1 MREDRE
7 RIKSSGFTLVE
18 VLIAVA
24 ILSIISIPIMQAF
37 VSTAQVNGEARRRLA
52 ANTIAETLMES
63 CKSLSLTRVAQQFDT
78 ANGSSTGITVI
89 TDSDGS
95 AFKGR
100 ANEYKSDFSGTTK
113 SYSSSSGL
121 ASQSKY
127 TFILFNVTSG
137 NGKYCALIQYELD
150 TSGRNHGADGTVGT
164 KLNEIGVKYLKYY
177 KVTIYVYWTHVSDL
191 TSFKGYV
198 NTSNLAENAYAVIEG
213 SVADKIQ

>member
-24 ILSIISIPIMQAF
+24 ILSIISIPIMQSF

-113 SYSSSSGL
+113 SYNASSGL
-121 ASQSKY
+121 TNQSKY
-127 TFILFNVTSG
+127 TFILFNISSG
-137 NGKYCALIQYELD
+137 SGKYCALIQYELD
-150 TSGRNHGADGTVGT
+150 TSGRNHGADGSVGT
-164 KLNEIGVKYLKYY
+164 KLNDIGVKYLKYY
-177 KVTIYVYWTHVSDL
+177 KVTIYVYRTQVSDL
-191 TSFKGYV
+191 TSFKSYV
-198 NTSNLAENAYAVIEG
+198 NTSKLTENAYAVIEG
-213 SVADKIQ
+213 SVADKVQ